1 MISKHPIS
9 NMQPKDV
16 RLKRVMSNIICES
29 VFDIFA
35 LFEVLDRLEVTLNG
49 KGSMKGYRIVFNLP
63 FYYPKLFSHMS
74 QA

>member
-1 MISKHPIS
+1 
-9 NMQPKDV
+9 MQPKDV
-16 RLKRVMSNIICES
+16 RLKRVMSSIICES

-35 LFEVLDRLEVTLNG
+35 LFEVLDQLEVSLNG
-49 KGSMKGYRIVFNLP
+49 KVSMKGNRIVFSLP